1 MGNSAIVDA
10 TPSHRQIR
18 ALVGADWRP
27 GVGRAKLAHMG
38 VTSGA
43 GGEVIAWL
51 PARPSWTDA
60 TGTVWTKAAPR
71 RFARRPATRVAL
83 ERAPAGTADAGWLD
97 PASQKAWRDRCIAG
111 HVDDGSGRC
120 TPDQDGVTY
129 HVSSWRDPDGHRLIL
144 LSGMC

>member
-1 MGNSAIVDA
+1 VDNSRD
-10 TPSHRQIR
+10 T
-18 ALVGADWRP
+18 
-27 GVGRAKLAHMG
+27 
-38 VTSGA
+38 GA
-43 GGEVIAWL
+43 GAGDEMIAWL
-51 PARPSWTDA
+51 PAQPSWTDA
-60 TGTVWTKAAPR
+60 TGTVWTKAAPRRLTEAIAR

-97 PASQKAWRDRCIAG
+97 PAAQKAWRDRCIAG

-120 TPDQDGVTY
+120 TPDQDVVTY

>member
-1 MGNSAIVDA
+1 
-10 TPSHRQIR
+10 
-18 ALVGADWRP
+18 
-27 GVGRAKLAHMG
+27 MG

-51 PARPSWTDA
+51 PAQPSWTDA

-83 ERAPAGTADAGWLD
+83 ERAPAGTADVEWLD
-97 PASQKAWRDRCIAG
+97 PASQKAWWDRCIAG

-144 LSGMC
+144 LSEMC